1 MTDLD
6 SVAAPAPPTAPTA
19 ATAPTAPATDAA
31 PATPAAPIVPAPPVH
46 HSARAGLFGGQVS
59 SKPRPVSGDDA
70 EAAKKRKPI
79 KFRVILA
86 DAVELIRARRGRLA
100 LGLGIMAVSR
110 LAGLVLPGVSKLL
123 VDNVILAK
131 GLDIAMRMRRLELLV
146 LAAGAATVVQ
156 AISSFSLS
164 QLLGIAAQRSITE
177 VRRRVQRHVGRLT
190 ISYFEHTKTGML
202 LSRVMNDA
210 EGLRNLVGTGLVE
223 VVGGAMTAVLALGL
237 LFYFNAR
244 LTWIAL
250 GVLSL
255 FGFIMLYAFK
265 TLRPLFRE
273 RSKINAELSG
283 RLSETF
289 SGVRVVKAYGA
300 EGRESLVFTKAAH
313 RLFRNV
319 AGTMTSLSLVGAGST
334 LLVGAMTIVL
344 MAIGGHDILV
354 GRMTIG
360 DFFAFT
366 LYLGLMVGPVVQIA
380 NIGSQLTEAFAGLER
395 IREIRNEPSE
405 IAGDAARR
413 PVDRVQGT
421 VEFRDVHFEYQPDV
435 PVLRGVSFRAEP
447 GTSTAL
453 VGPSGSGKS
462 TLIGLVAA
470 FHRPISGQ
478 ILVDGRDLAD
488 LRLLDYRSHLGVV
501 FQDNFLFDG
510 TVLENIAYAAPDA
523 TVPEILRAAR
533 IAHCDAF
540 VRRLPKG
547 YDTLVGERGVRLS
560 GGERQRVAIARAILA
575 DPRILILDEATSSLD
590 SESEA
595 LIQEGLAELMRG
607 RTSFVIAHRLSTIRR
622 ADTILVLDG
631 GRIVEQGRHQDLL
644 ALGGLYHS
652 LYTRQYDLESNL
664 FRNPGEA
671 DPEAEQV
678 SPQAQGDAAVARLP
692 LLPI

>member
-1 MTDLD
+1 MTELD
-6 SVAAPAPPTAPTA
+6 AVAAP
-19 ATAPTAPATDAA
+19 
-31 PATPAAPIVPAPPVH
+31 PVT
-46 HSARAGLFGGQVS
+46 SPRAGLFGGQVS
-59 SKPRPVSGDDA
+59 SKKRPVSSEDA
-70 EAAKKRKPI
+70 DAAKKRTPI
-79 KFRVILA
+79 KFRVVLA
-86 DAVELIRARRGRLA
+86 DAVELIHARRGRLVV
-100 LGLGIMAVSR
+100 GLLIMAVSR
-110 LAGLVLPGVSKLL
+110 VAGLVLPGVSKFL

-131 GLDIAMRMRRLELLV
+131 GLDMAMRMRKLELLV
-146 LAAGAATVVQ
+146 LAAAAATVVQ
-156 AISSFSLS
+156 AVSSFSLS

-177 VRRRVQRHVGRLT
+177 MRRRVQRHVGRLS
-190 ISYFEHTKTGML
+190 ISYFEHTKTGAL

-223 VVGGAMTAVLALGL
+223 VVGGMMTAVLALGI

-255 FGFIMLYAFK
+255 FGFVMLYAFK

-283 RLSETF
+283 RLTESF

-319 AGTMTSLSLVGAGST
+319 AGTMTGLSTVGAAST
-334 LLVGAMTIVL
+334 LLIGGMTIVL
-344 MAIGGHDILV
+344 MAIGGRDILL
-354 GRMTIG
+354 GRMSVG

-366 LYLGLMVGPVVQIA
+366 LYLGMMVGPVVQIV

-395 IREIRNEPSE
+395 IREIRNETSE
-405 IAGDAARR
+405 VAGDAARR
-413 PVDRVQGT
+413 PVDSVQGT
-421 VEFRDVHFEYQPDV
+421 VEFRDVHFAYQPDV
-435 PVLRGVSFRAEP
+435 PVLLGISFRAEP
-447 GTSTAL
+447 GTSTEL

-462 TLIGLVAA
+462 TLISLVAA
-470 FHRPISGQ
+470 FHRPTSGQ
-478 ILVDGRDLAD
+478 ILVDGQDLAD

-501 FQDNFLFDG
+501 FQDNFMFDG

-523 TVPEILRAAR
+523 TAPEILRAAE

-547 YDTLVGERGVRLS
+547 YDTVVGERGVKLS

-622 ADTILVLDG
+622 ADTILVLETG
-631 GRIVEQGRHQDLL
+631 KIVEHGRHQELL

-671 DPEAEQV
+671 PPEEETAA
-678 SPQAQGDAAVARLP
+678 PQAKGDAAVERIP
-692 LLPI
+692 LLPV